1 MRLLI
6 LAGGFGTR
14 LQAEIADLPKAL
26 APVCGVPFLELQIEN
41 WLSQGLRKFT
51 FLLHHKSDQIISFL
65 RSRQA
70 DLLKGCEVD
79 WVVEQNALG
88 TGGALA
94 NAVRVLGLKN
104 DFLLTNADTWLG
116 GGMNEMIHSD
126 SPSIA
131 VIKVTDVGRYGQVN
145 FDQKKLLISFTE
157 KNSVSEPG
165 WINAGLYHLSADLFN
180 DWKKQHFSLED
191 QLFPNLV
198 RDGLLSVVPLE
209 TNFIDIGVPVDY
221 HRFCRWI
228 GVSRK

>member
-14 LQAEIADLPKAL
+14 LKSEIADLPKAL

-41 WLSQGLRKFT
+41 WLSQGLRNFT
-51 FLLHHKSDQIISFL
+51 FLLHHKSEQIIAFL
-65 RSRQA
+65 RSRQD
-70 DLLKGCEVD
+70 DLLKECKVD
-79 WVVEQNALG
+79 WVVEPNAFG

-94 NAVRVLGLKN
+94 YAVTVLGLQN
-104 DFLLTNADTWLG
+104 NFLITNADTWLG
-116 GGMNEMIHSD
+116 GGMNEMMHSK

-131 VIKVTDVGRYGQVN
+131 VIKVPDVGRYGQVN
-145 FDQKKLLISFTE
+145 FDQKNSVVAFTE
-157 KNSVSEPG
+157 KNALSESG
-165 WINAGLYHLSADLFN
+165 WINAGLYHLSADLFS

-191 QLFPNLV
+191 QLFPKLV

-228 GVSRK
+228 GVSR